1 MAREVEWTWNGTF
14 YEALTPEQKKRVRP
28 MLTSRIFDM
37 NSIARALVSDKS
49 PFVIIGDS
57 YAGGFSALL
66 AKEIN
71 LPLLDLAAAGQTT
84 QAIKDMVRDPS
95 LLRGRRAVVHVIS
108 LRTTVIAGWVVPKMI
123 V

>member
-1 MAREVEWTWNGTF
+1 
-14 YEALTPEQKKRVRP
+14 
-28 MLTSRIFDM
+28 
-37 NSIARALVSDKS
+37 
-49 PFVIIGDS
+49 VIIGDS

-71 LPLLDLAAAGQTT
+71 LPLLDFASAGQTT

-123 V
+123 A